1 MKPII
6 KHSETDRRQ
15 QKRACCGSFCRVWV
29 WQRSYATRA
38 DVLYPPDSS
47 LCTTGTV
54 KAPALNCEF
63 DNVPTQRE
71 QTYCIHQTLHYVQS
85 CTVKAPALN
94 CEFDNVPT
102 QREQTYC
109 IHQTLHYVQQALSR
123 QQLLTRHQLLTAYY
137 IPDILTYIQSAGW
150 TYELCDTAD
159 DQLISNVVGQ
169 FNRLLHALLPPS
181 SSASQTLTSQTPCAL
196 PQHSALLSDSNFLT
210 RMLYRNT
217 Y

>member
-47 LCTTGTV
+47 LCTTG
-54 KAPALNCEF
+54 
-63 DNVPTQRE
+63 
-71 QTYCIHQTLHYVQS
+71 
-85 CTVKAPALN
+85 TVKAPALN